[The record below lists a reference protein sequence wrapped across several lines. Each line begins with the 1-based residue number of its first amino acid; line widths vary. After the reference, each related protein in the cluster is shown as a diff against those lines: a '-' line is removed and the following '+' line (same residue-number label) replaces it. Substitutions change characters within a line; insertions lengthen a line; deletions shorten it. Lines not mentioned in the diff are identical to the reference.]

1 MRAHSF
7 IEGTMRLVSLDE
19 TACTADLEGIGCLS
33 DPAGLKR
40 SVFGA
45 VSIAPEGSTH
55 VDDYNAHW
63 IQRKR

>member
-7 IEGTMRLVSLDE
+7 IEGTTRLVSLDE

-45 VSIAPEGSTH
+45 SHCAVLLDSL
-55 VDDYNAHW
+55 
-63 IQRKR
+63 